1 MRQYAVLN
9 TFASMDVFVLYWDTP
24 LPAAT
29 TEPHMEF
36 TCLCHARFVSQLCTL
51 WSHLSRLVFIVLTV
65 SIVSQEPSSL
75 DDKARKTAVPVDLD
89 SPEPAVPAS
98 QGVSIHRMALRRLLP
113 GVYYI

>member
-1 MRQYAVLN
+1 MQFSIRLLLWMCLCC
-9 TFASMDVFVLYWDTP
+9 TGTP
-24 LPAAT
+24 LSLLQRQSPTWSPRAFA
-29 TEPHMEF
+29 MRG
-36 TCLCHARFVSQLCTL
+36 LWSQLCTL

-89 SPEPAVPAS
+89 SSEPAVPAS